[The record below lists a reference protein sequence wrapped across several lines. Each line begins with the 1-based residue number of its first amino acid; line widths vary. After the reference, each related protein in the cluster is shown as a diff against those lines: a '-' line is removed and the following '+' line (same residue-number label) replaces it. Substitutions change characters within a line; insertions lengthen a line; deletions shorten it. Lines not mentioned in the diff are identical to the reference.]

1 MRTQALKPWQIALA
15 FASMGAVA
23 YVLWPVFPCGRPRT
37 KEEQM
42 QELARSYFGREIGK
56 LVAAGKPQGEI
67 TLPDKPD
74 ADGYS
79 RGATIR
85 QHLGQDRVGYTV
97 HEHQGKHMYFVF
109 DLKLGRALSSGRY
122 ERWHLE
128 ETQRE
133 RKAAR

>member
-1 MRTQALKPWQIALA
+1 MRNQALKPWQIALA

-37 KEEQM
+37 KDEQM

-128 ETQRE
+128 ESQRE